1 MKNLLKIIQLNVLL
15 LCLVGKSFQGFGNKD
30 EDLYM
35 SSFNTLIKDSYS
47 DKLPADLI
55 NTCKN
60 KPTQSN
66 LQIKNITTS
75 PITSAKV
82 QELCNTNTLCVI
94 ETSVV
99 VTMSSNLNL
108 AALIIKGTLNWND
121 QTQVSNDQWL
131 CAGYI
136 GMDKGELNMKLTQKK
151 GYIYIKNN
159 NVKSNDIS
167 YRALGSFNKGKINII
182 GRTLSRTWSL
192 LAKKIDI
199 RVSSISLMHDPV
211 QMVIIRS
218 SRKCIYFNLLQF

>member
-1 MKNLLKIIQLNVLL
+1 MKNLLKIIQLIQL
-15 LCLVGKSFQGFGNKD
+15 LCLIGKSFQGFGNKD
-30 EDLYM
+30 EAAYM
-35 SSFNTLIKDSYS
+35 SSFDTLIKDSYS

-60 KPTQSN
+60 KPTIQSS
-66 LQIKNITTS
+66 LQIKTITTS

-82 QELCNTNTLCVI
+82 QESCNTNTICVI
-94 ETSVV
+94 ETGVV

-108 AALIIKGTLNWND
+108 AALIIKGSLNWND

-131 CAGYI
+131 CAGYVAV
-136 GMDKGELNMKLTQKK
+136 DKGELNMKLTKKK

-159 NVKSNDIS
+159 NVKSDEIS
-167 YRALGSFNKGKINII
+167 YRALGSYNKGKINII

-192 LAKKIDI
+192 LAKKIDT

-211 QMVIIRS
+211 QMVI
-218 SRKCIYFNLLQF
+218 